1 MPDTRIKDFSVQAEF
16 PAGDDFLPF
25 DGATNGTRKWKGSA
39 IASLTNPRAT
49 QRELVWDGTTNARL
63 QATLTGQ
70 NIATGDVVLVWK
82 GRFNTEAAD
91 QWLIATGPATGEL
104 VGGAGGFGIFK
115 TGAGHLQAGW
125 QGSGG
130 YEFRRVANAVAT
142 YGDAEILVIAA
153 RSGSTLKIWI
163 NSVEIAHT
171 AGDTTA
177 SLLSSSVTSTFL
189 AVNFRGSNYSTGYK
203 GSFSRG
209 WIGNFMPS
217 QADVNE
223 IMRNGG
229 RPPLRYQ
236 WGSEVLLNSGAFANE
251 ANPARD
257 YDSFSGAS
265 ATGFTAVKSGTSQ
278 EANIYSSADFPALGG
293 RTFILTCDVVL
304 NSGTLPF
311 VYVSNIAGSPLS
323 NAAVRLTG
331 GSHSQIITVTTNPG
345 ALAQRLRFYNAAA
358 EVVDYSVSNLKFKQI
373 GAFCYLDAENGGVG
387 LQVPDPANK
396 LHGLLISGGT
406 WNGPITPT
414 GFVRATS
421 DGTTT
426 AQQLGGGTILPANI
440 QILRVRARALTGTP
454 SITLGTSSGGSQIVA
469 SVALSTTWKNLT
481 IALTDGIATTASSL
495 WMTASAANV
504 VEVQVA
510 YEQLP
515 A

>member
-1 MPDTRIKDFSVQAEF
+1 VT
-16 PAGDDFLPF
+16 
-25 DGATNGTRKWKGSA
+25 
-39 IASLTNPRAT
+39 
-49 QRELVWDGTTNARL
+49 
-63 QATLTGQ
+63 
-70 NIATGDVVLVWK
+70 
-82 GRFNTEAAD
+82 
-91 QWLIATGPATGEL
+91 
-104 VGGAGGFGIFK
+104 
-115 TGAGHLQAGW
+115 
-125 QGSGG
+125 
-130 YEFRRVANAVAT
+130 T

-153 RSGSTLKIWI
+153 RSGSTLKVWI

-177 SLLSSSVTSTFL
+177 PLLSSSVTSTFL

-217 QADVNE
+217 QADVTE
-223 IMRNGG
+223 IQRNGG
-229 RPPLRYQ
+229 RVPDRYS
-236 WGSEVLLNSGAFANE
+236 WGQQSLNTQVGVGWQNSNMTTMTGTSNTGVSCTQSSGQGNIDAWFANLNAGFVARVGQSVRIRGTSTVNSGATPTFE
-251 ANPARD
+251 SP
-257 YDSFSGAS
+257 SGNS
-265 ATGFTAVKSGTSQ
+265 GFTPQST
-278 EANIYSSADFPALGG
+278 AL
-293 RTFILTCDVVL
+293 T
-304 NSGTLPF
+304 
-311 VYVSNIAGSPLS
+311 AGSFDLTLTVNRSGLWRGTVRVASTSDFALS
-323 NAAVRLTG
+323 NLQFTPV
-331 GSHSQIITVTTNPG
+331 
-345 ALAQRLRFYNAAA
+345 
-358 EVVDYSVSNLKFKQI
+358 

-421 DGTTT
+421 DGMTT
-426 AQQLGGGTILPANI
+426 AQPLGGGTILPANI

-454 SITLGTSSGGSQIVA
+454 SITLGTLSGGSQIVA

-481 IALTDGIATTASSL
+481 IALTDGIVTTASSL